1 MSSQIPDIL
10 MLQVLSFELLISSFK
25 LILFTAPKIQI
36 MITGSDKVKPIA
48 GQSYNLTCSV
58 QGAKNLDSSITYQ
71 WIKNDIIRQNSSTLS
86 FSPLRLSDA
95 GVYTCRVTVS
105 SDYLDNDLTA
115 NSSISLNISSKPLL
129 KRNLTCMNYTILL

>member
-1 MSSQIPDIL
+1 M
-10 MLQVLSFELLISSFK
+10 SFELLVSSFK

-36 MITGSDKVKPIA
+36 MITGSDKAEPIA

-58 QGAKNLDSSITYQ
+58 LGAENLDSSINYQ

-115 NSSISLNISSKPLL
+115 NSSILLNISSKPLL
-129 KRNLTCMNYTILL
+129 ILNLTYMNYILFTILF